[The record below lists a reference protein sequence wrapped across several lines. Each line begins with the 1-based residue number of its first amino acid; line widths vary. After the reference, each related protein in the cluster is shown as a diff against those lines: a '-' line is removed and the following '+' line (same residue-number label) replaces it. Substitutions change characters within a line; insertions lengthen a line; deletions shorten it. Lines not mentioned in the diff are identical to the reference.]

1 MQARLTLRILV
12 VAIAFSFSL
21 QELLAQSEKRL
32 FDSNEVLELDMSI
45 SLKKLRVET
54 NDSTFMTQ
62 DISVNEEGTWE
73 TYPFEIRT
81 RGNFRLKNCYYP
93 PTRIRMA
100 KDDAKG
106 SIFQGTRK
114 LKLVLPCAKGKNS
127 GNYVGK
133 EYLAYK
139 MYELVTDYYFR
150 TRLVKMKLTNL
161 DDKKGE
167 QEELLGF
174 VIEDDDDVA
183 QRFDAEIS
191 EKKIPPNIMEDTATV
206 IHDFYQMM
214 IGNTDWSGLYQHNQK
229 VMIVGQKTIYPLAYD
244 FDMCGL
250 VNPPYAQV
258 NSAVP
263 ISKVTERLYRGFCRD
278 ESLFQ
283 YVRQHFLDK
292 ESELM
297 GLIDQYQD
305 LYTSADLKAMK
316 SFVSEFFVM
325 LKSDKLFKDRIVSS
339 CRNLDGSYSF

>member
-1 MQARLTLRILV
+1 MRVPR
-12 VAIAFSFSL
+12 SL
-21 QELLAQSEKRL
+21 QILFSVFFLFFSTQLLIAQDENRL
-32 FDSNEVLELDMSI
+32 FDSEEVLEMEMSI
-45 SLKKLRVET
+45 SIKKLRSDT
-54 NDSTFMTQ
+54 NDSTFITQ
-62 DISVNEEGTWE
+62 DIAVKENGAWE
-73 TYPFEIRT
+73 NYPFEIRT
-81 RGNFRLKNCYYP
+81 RGNFRLDNCYYP

-114 LKLVLPCAKGKNS
+114 LKLVLPCSKGKNS

-139 MYELVTDYYFR
+139 MYELVTGYYFR
-150 TRLVKMKLTNL
+150 TRLVKMSLTNL

-191 EKKIPPNIMEDTATV
+191 DKKIPPNIMEDTATV

-229 VMIVGQKTIYPLAYD
+229 VMIVAQKTIYPLAYD

-278 ESLFQ
+278 EALFE
-283 YVRQHFLDK
+283 YVRQHFLEK
-292 ESELM
+292 ESDLM
-297 GLIDQYQD
+297 GLIDKYQD
-305 LYTSADLKAMK
+305 LYTPADLKSMN
-316 SFVSEFFVM
+316 SFISEFFVI
-325 LKSDKLFKDRIVSS
+325 LKSDKLFKDRIVDS

>member
-1 MQARLTLRILV
+1 MQIHRAFQTLFSIFL
-12 VAIAFSFSL
+12 FSFSFNPVFA
-21 QELLAQSEKRL
+21 QEEKRL
-32 FDSNEVLELDMSI
+32 FDTEEALELEMSTSI
-45 SLKKLRVET
+45 KRLRSET
-54 NDSTFMTQ
+54 NDSTFITQ
-62 DISVNEEGTWE
+62 DIAVYENGTFE
-73 TYPFEIRT
+73 NYPFEIRT
-81 RGNFRLKNCYYP
+81 RGNFRLENCYYP

-114 LKLVLPCAKGKNS
+114 LKLVLPCSKGKNS

-150 TRLVKMKLTNL
+150 TRLVKMKFTNL

-191 EKKIPPNIMEDTATV
+191 DKKIPPNIMEDTATV
-206 IHDFYQMM
+206 IHDFFQMM

-283 YVRQHFLDK
+283 YVRQHFLDR

-316 SFVSEFFVM
+316 SFVSEFFGM